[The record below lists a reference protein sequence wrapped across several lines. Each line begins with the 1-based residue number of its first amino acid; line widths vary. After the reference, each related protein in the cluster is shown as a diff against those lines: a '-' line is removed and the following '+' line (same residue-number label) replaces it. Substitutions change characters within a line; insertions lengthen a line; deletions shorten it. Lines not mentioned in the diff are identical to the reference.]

1 MQKLDQGTVI
11 YGIRSEKYPE
21 VRCYGII
28 VSARCDVANCKVR
41 RLYYVIGVDVNDWI
55 VTEEGFSHVLDSK
68 LKEVE
73 RKICEAVRK
82 AGLDPETL
90 LDFDEDSVKKV
101 LAVETDKQTAE
112 TILRLHY
119 DYCQYFTKDLK
130 KRREL
135 IKANLKSVRAQLKEI
150 NKGKQVHLYYL
161 PQAAYMDK
169 EELLKGL
176 IVDLQ
181 ELEAISIADA
191 EMLEKGQIDRKL
203 REFDKTDHYNSF
215 CWLEAE
221 DDFTAIDC
229 QIKSPWCEHLM
240 QRFSNS
246 FIRIGLD
253 GPSDKDFDRM
263 FADDKEKSV

>member
-41 RLYYVIGVDVNDWI
+41 RLYYIIGVDVNDWI
-55 VTEEGFSHVLDSK
+55 VTETGFTHVLNAK
-68 LKEVE
+68 LREIEGRIYTTVKE
-73 RKICEAVRK
+73 
-82 AGLDPETL
+82 AGLDPDTL
-90 LDFDEDSVKKV
+90 LTFDEKSVRRV
-101 LAVETDKQTAE
+101 LAEETDKKTAE
-112 TILRLHY
+112 TILRLHH
-119 DYCQYFTKDLK
+119 DYRIYFTKDIEE
-130 KRREL
+130 RRKL
-135 IKANLKSVRAQLKEI
+135 IKANLKTVRAQVREI
-150 NKGKQVHLYYL
+150 NKGKHVHLYYL

-191 EMLEKGQIDRKL
+191 EVLEKGQIDRKL
-203 REFDKTDHYNSF
+203 REFDKTDHYNKF

-221 DDFTAIDC
+221 DDFAAIDC

>member
-1 MQKLDQGTVI
+1 MQTLDQGTVI

-73 RKICEAVRK
+73 RKIYEAVRK
-82 AGLDPETL
+82 AGLDPDTL
-90 LDFDEDSVKKV
+90 LCFDEESVKKV
-101 LAVETDKQTAE
+101 LAVETDAQTAE

-119 DYCQYFTKDLK
+119 DYSEYFTKDLK

-161 PQAAYMDK
+161 PQAAYMDTK
-169 EELLKGL
+169 EMLKGL
-176 IVDLQ
+176 IIDLQ
-181 ELEAISIADA
+181 ELEAIPIADA
-191 EMLEKGQIDRKL
+191 DALEKGLIDRKL
-203 REFDKTDHYNSF
+203 RGFGKLEYYNRF
-215 CWLEAE
+215 CWLDKD

-253 GPSDKDFDRM
+253 GPSDKDFDKM
-263 FADDKEKSV
+263 FADDKEKNL